1 MNRSAQNPTASGA
14 GNDDERA
21 QLFLI
26 AAAFVAF
33 GGVGVAWTHITPW
46 LLEHRVT
53 LPAGSDLVVTL
64 PASGGTGLDLTRL
77 MIAVAAGL
85 LLLACAATALA
96 KRRARRA
103 QEEQGQVR

>member
-1 MNRSAQNPTASGA
+1 MERPAQNTTPSSS
-14 GNDDERA
+14 DDDRA

-33 GGVGVAWTHITPW
+33 GGIGIAWSRVSVW

-64 PASGGTGLDLTRL
+64 PASGGAGLDLTRL
-77 MIAVAAGL
+77 LVGVAAGL
-85 LLLACAATALA
+85 LLLALAVSAVA

-103 QEEQGQVR
+103 HEEQGQVR